1 MSTPLKISPF
11 SLLIPFALE
20 LEVDFDLALP
30 FHQAGILVYGEEER
44 STVKISGRGNEEEG
58 SELNREINLAIE

>member
-30 FHQAGILVYGEEER
+30 FHQAGILVYGEER